1 MPEWV
6 VAMLVGS
13 IGGLANAYL
22 SEGGFSLPRF
32 FADTQGRRLLDPGF
46 IGGILIGAITAIAFW
61 GLYNPTASFYDTQL
75 EVRPVVGALLAGVG
89 GGRVLSGLVE
99 RVITRTNLSR
109 TQEAAE
115 RTASTMIGGEDD
127 RTATG
132 DRGGGEINAG

>member
-6 VAMLVGS
+6 VVMLVGS

-46 IGGILIGAITAIAFW
+46 IGGILIGAITAVAFW
-61 GLYNPTASFYDTQL
+61 GLYNPEASFYDTQL

-89 GGRVLSGLVE
+89 GGRVLSSFVDRSMASE
-99 RVITRTNLSR
+99 SLSK
-109 TQEAAE
+109 TQEMVQMA
-115 RTASTMIGGEDD
+115 ASTMIGGEDD

-132 DRGGGEINAG
+132 DRGGSEVDEG